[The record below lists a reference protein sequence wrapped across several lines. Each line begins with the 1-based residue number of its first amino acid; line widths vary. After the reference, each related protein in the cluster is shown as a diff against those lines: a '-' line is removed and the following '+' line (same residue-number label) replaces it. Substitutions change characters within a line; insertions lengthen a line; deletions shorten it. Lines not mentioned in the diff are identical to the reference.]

1 MKTKRVA
8 IILVACAAVICV
20 GITAT
25 RSQEEAKIVKEKA
38 AAEKAP
44 ENMGTTI
51 LVRVETSLGAFTLE
65 LYKDKAP
72 ITVDNFIKYTE
83 KKFYDGTIFHRIIPK
98 FMIQGGG
105 FTQQMIKKETAPAIK
120 NEADNGLKNL
130 KYTIAMARTNDV
142 NSATSQFFINT
153 KDNTFLD
160 HSDKNFGY
168 AVFGKVTE
176 GTDVIDKIEQVKTGT
191 KDNYENV
198 PVKPVLI
205 NSVRLVKE
213 EKPE

>member
-1 MKTKRVA
+1 MNMKRIPV
-8 IILVACAAVICV
+8 ILVACAAVICFAV
-20 GITAT
+20 TAT
-25 RSQEEAKIVKEKA
+25 RSQGEEKIVKEKA

-44 ENMGTTI
+44 EDMGATI
-51 LVRVETSLGAFTLE
+51 LVRVETNLGAFTLA

-83 KKFYDGTIFHRIIPK
+83 KKFYDGTIFHRVIPK
-98 FMIQGGG
+98 FMVQGGG
-105 FTQQMIKKETAPAIK
+105 FTQQMVKKETAPPIK

-142 NSATSQFFINT
+142 NSATSQFFINA
-153 KDNTFLD
+153 KDNPFLD

-168 AVFGKVTE
+168 AVFGKVIE

-198 PVKPVLI
+198 PLKPVLI
-205 NSVRLVKE
+205 NSVRVIQKE
-213 EKPE
+213 KSE